1 MVSVSESALSV
12 ISTKNNRFCGVML
25 RSVDTW
31 ALRLC
36 QYLPQG
42 VKEEYTGIQSRNYG
56 LKVNK
61 VRGELKLARQAAQ
74 NKQEYYIPPVK
85 KRGATS
91 KGKGRKPS
99 TDKSSSQLQQSWQTQ
114 GQER

>member
-1 MVSVSESALSV
+1 
-12 ISTKNNRFCGVML
+12 ML

-61 VRGELKLARQAAQ
+61 VRGVLKLARQAAQ

-91 KGKGRKPS
+91 KADAHAPQ
-99 TDKSSSQLQQSWQTQ
+99 SQLTAELQLHLRSASCIRARPRDVSGIFETSDTYDTA
-114 GQER
+114 

>member
-1 MVSVSESALSV
+1 M
-12 ISTKNNRFCGVML
+12 ML

-85 KRGATS
+85 KRGATLPRERAES
-91 KGKGRKPS
+91 LAQ
-99 TDKSSSQLQQSWQTQ
+99 TNLLLSSSRAGKPKVKSVNGTKCHPLV
-114 GQER
+114 